1 MNTINFSAYETVTKK
16 CLYINNDNKA
26 VTHNKELY
34 SLSEITGNATL
45 QNFYIFPY
53 FRYDEFDYAELYEDC
68 GFVTTRIQS
77 IHNWTI
83 QELVNAVTDYPQG
96 YTGKKELVQMK
107 LQNKGFISVQDIK
120 FAELAGEQQEYIDTL
135 IQARLNFYAL
145 RQAQEE
151 QEQQEKQRIEQ
162 EKLKEKQKK
171 LDATIVLAEHKIMNS
186 EILSNDEIEVYTT
199 AGETETTLVLYLMKK
214 YGIKV
219 PLKTQGWINKALA
232 NLKFIDNEYSYNYYT
247 TSKNSTV
254 FRDYL
259 SQLVQAI
266 KSAYSVELSAQEVE
280 QNTQKEEQKQYE
292 ESIPALNFKPLESPR
307 DKMEVNHFEAL
318 HGKHLLSDNECIAIY
333 KRIYKHI
340 KNKNIEHAVNESMK
354 CHRLDA
360 SMGNEQYR
368 ARIIVHYG
376 NDSCITAKAFEDNGQ
391 VIILYYKSTNK
402 HYYYKEML
410 NHEQNIEQVAS

>member
-1 MNTINFSAYETVTKK
+1 MNTINFSAYGTVTKK

-34 SLSEITGNATL
+34 SLSEITGNATM

-68 GFVTTRIQS
+68 GFATTRIQS

-83 QELVNAVTDYPQG
+83 QELINAIVEYPQG
-96 YTGKKELVQMK
+96 YAGKKELIQIQ

-120 FAELAGEQQEYIDTL
+120 LAELAGEQQEYIDTL

-151 QEQQEKQRIEQ
+151 QEQQAKQCKEQ
-162 EKLKEKQKK
+162 EEIKAEQAK
-171 LDATIVLAEHKIMNS
+171 LDILITAAERKIMNS
-186 EILSNDEIEVYTT
+186 ETLFNDEIEVRTEAGSMDTT
-199 AGETETTLVLYLMKK
+199 IILYLMKK

-232 NLKFIDNEYSYNYYT
+232 NLKLIDNEYSYNYYT

-266 KSAYSVELSAQEVE
+266 KSAYSVELSAQEIE
-280 QNTQKEEQKQYE
+280 QNTQKEEQKQYI

-307 DKMEVNHFEAL
+307 DKMEVNHFEAS
-318 HGKHLLSDNECIAIY
+318 HSKHMLSDNECIAIY
-333 KRIYKHI
+333 KGIYKHI

-360 SMGNEQYR
+360 SMDNEQYR

-376 NDSCITAKAFEDNGQ
+376 NDSCITAKAFENQGQ
-391 VIILYYKSTNK
+391 IIILYYKSTNK
-402 HYYYKEML
+402 HYYYKEAL
-410 NHEQNIEQVAS
+410 NIEQNAVNQAS